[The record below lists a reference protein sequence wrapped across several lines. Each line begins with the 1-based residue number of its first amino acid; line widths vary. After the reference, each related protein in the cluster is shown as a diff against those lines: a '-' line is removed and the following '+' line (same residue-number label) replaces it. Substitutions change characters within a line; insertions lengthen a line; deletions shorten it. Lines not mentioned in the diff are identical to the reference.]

1 MSKRNLA
8 ALITS
13 IIGIGFISIYVAFIV
28 PKGGQ
33 YGGIF
38 EAAGAF
44 LVEVVL
50 LLFTGLILLM
60 EEKSKPIGK
69 GILLGTLITAV
80 IGFGICSSAA

>member
-1 MSKRNLA
+1 MNKKYWA

-13 IIGIGFISIYVAFIV
+13 ILGIGFISMYVAFVV

-38 EAAGAF
+38 DAAGIF

-50 LLFTGLILLM
+50 LLFTGLVLLTD
-60 EEKSKPIGK
+60 ERSKPVGR
-69 GILLGTLITAV
+69 GVLLGTLITAV
-80 IGFGICSSAA
+80 IGFGICSSA

>member
-1 MSKRNLA
+1 MNKKYWA

-13 IIGIGFISIYVAFIV
+13 ILGIGFISLYVAFAV

-38 EAAGAF
+38 EAAGTF
-44 LVEVVL
+44 FVEVVL

-60 EEKSKPIGK
+60 DDKSKPVGK
-69 GILLGTLITAV
+69 GVLLGTLITAV
-80 IGFGICSSAA
+80 IGFGICSSA